1 MTKEDFLLRARE
13 SHGYKYNYP
22 NLNDKI
28 LSNDD
33 IDIEFFFWI

>member
-28 LSNDD
+28 FFKD
-33 IDIEFFFWI
+33 ILLFIIEKNK